1 MVKLA
6 GGQVLV
12 NPGALTADILKALE
26 GALAATAAGDIT
38 GRVTTDSGYR
48 PAVEPAIFIA
58 YVRALDNSARVH
70 GFNNRVIVPGENEDV
85 SVTV

>member
-38 GRVTTDSGYR
+38 GRVTTDSSYR
-48 PAVEPAIFIA
+48 AVVPAAFIA
-58 YVRALDNSARVH
+58 YVPAIDNSASVP
-70 GFNNRVIVPGENEDV
+70 GINNRVIVPGENEDV
-85 SVTV
+85 SVTE